1 MAETSESRTD
11 VKEDENAGV
20 LIGLE
25 LLPSGPDNS
34 AYRTRNDP
42 RQPYQRPTVTAR
54 DGVVGAQCR
63 MVNVVH
69 GRLGHLEGYEDDED
83 AKATLI
89 ILDFTFDN
97 RKNARRIKS
106 VQTTFHFQAK
116 DGEETDPAVVRIDP
130 DGRFELVET
139 SHPVDTT
146 TKFGLEIGA
155 PPIAGFQ
162 AGTQVGWERSTSK
175 VKQDSTLLVG
185 WKHLHGSE
193 RDFGEE
199 NAASWTMLENST
211 EKTGVP
217 TSMRASVLLKR
228 DNDLPFQCLFSLKLE
243 VDMKSAFEIAVR
255 SVFGQKLIDDPIL
268 FDPSRKPTKR
278 QLEMFDINSLA
289 SPSLEARSDV
299 VFKNVLDRTVRH
311 FEQK

>member
-1 MAETSESRTD
+1 MAEISEFRTD
-11 VKEDENAGV
+11 VNEDENGGV

-25 LLPSGPDNS
+25 LLPFGPDAS

-42 RQPYQRPTVTAR
+42 RQSYQRPTITER

-69 GRLGHLEGYEDDED
+69 GRLGPLEGYEDEED
-83 AKATLI
+83 ARATLI
-89 ILDFTFDN
+89 ILDFAFDN

-106 VQTTFHFQAK
+106 VKTTFHFQAK

-139 SHPVDTT
+139 SRPVDTT
-146 TKFGLEIGA
+146 TNFGLEIGA
-155 PPIAGFQ
+155 PPVAGFQ
-162 AGTQVGWERSTSK
+162 AGTQVGWEGGTSK

-185 WKHLHGSE
+185 RKHLHGTE
-193 RDFGEE
+193 RDFGED
-199 NAASWTMLENST
+199 NAALWTMLENST
-211 EKTGVP
+211 DKRGVP
-217 TSMRASVLLKR
+217 TSMRASILLKR

-243 VDMKSAFEIAVR
+243 VDMKSAFEKAIR

-278 QLEMFDINSLA
+278 QLQMFDINSLA
-289 SPSLEARSDV
+289 SPSHGARSGV
-299 VFKNVLDRTVRH
+299 ILKNVLDGTVRH
-311 FEQK
+311 IE